1 MIAAQIDATTW
12 MVTEGASD
20 LEPGRQHRVALP
32 AGSSS
37 AAAAIALVQGMLEP
51 EPEVSA
57 EAKVA
62 AELATRRSNM
72 VCSPLQG
79 RLTAGPEICAMLDA
93 TAADPATPWAMREAI
108 LNAREWRRTSQTIDE
123 MAWLLGF
130 TPEQMDSLFEAAM
143 TVAV

>member
-20 LEPGRQHRVALP
+20 PAPGRQHRVALP
-32 AGSSS
+32 AATSS
-37 AAAAIALVQGMLEP
+37 AAAALALVQSMLTP

-57 EAKVA
+57 EAKAA
-62 AELATRRSNM
+62 AELAARRSNM

-93 TAADPATPWAMREAI
+93 TAANPATPWAMREAI
-108 LNAREWRRTSQTIDE
+108 QNAREWRRTSQTIDE

>member
-12 MVTEGASD
+12 MVTEGDSAA
-20 LEPGRQHRVALP
+20 EPGRQHRVALP

-37 AAAAIALVQGMLEP
+37 AAAAIALVEGMLAP
-51 EPEVSA
+51 EPAPSE
-57 EAKVA
+57 EAKAA
-62 AELATRRSNM
+62 AELAARRSNM

-79 RLTAGPEICAMLDA
+79 RLTAGPEICAALDA
-93 TAADPATPWAMREAI
+93 TAANPDTPWAMREAI
-108 LNAREWRRTSQTIDE
+108 QNAREWRRTSQTIDE

>member
-1 MIAAQIDATTW
+1 MNIDFGQMIPAEIKDAA
-12 MVTEGASD
+12 D
-20 LEPGRQHRVALP
+20 L
-32 AGSSS
+32 
-37 AAAAIALVQGMLEP
+37 AARR
-51 EPEVSA
+51 
-57 EAKVA
+57 
-62 AELATRRSNM
+62 ELM

-93 TAADPATPWAMREAI
+93 TASNPATPWAMREAI
-108 LNAREWRRTSQTIDE
+108 QNAREWRRTSQTIDE

>member
-1 MIAAQIDATTW
+1 MNIDFGQMITAEIKDAA
-12 MVTEGASD
+12 D
-20 LEPGRQHRVALP
+20 LTA
-32 AGSSS
+32 
-37 AAAAIALVQGMLEP
+37 
-51 EPEVSA
+51 
-57 EAKVA
+57 
-62 AELATRRSNM
+62 RRAMM

-79 RLTAGPEICAMLDA
+79 RLTAGPTICAALDA

-108 LNAREWRRTSQTIDE
+108 LNAREWRRSSQTIDE

>member
-1 MIAAQIDATTW
+1 MIADQIDATTW
-12 MVTEGASD
+12 MVTEGEAD
-20 LEPGRQHRVALP
+20 PAPGCQHRVALP

-37 AAAAIALVQGMLEP
+37 AAAAIALVQSMLAP
-51 EPEVSA
+51 EPELSA
-57 EAKVA
+57 EAKAA
-62 AELATRRSNM
+62 AEWAARRSNM

-93 TAADPATPWAMREAI
+93 TATDPSTPWAMREAI
-108 LNAREWRRTSQTIDE
+108 QNAREWRRTSQTIDE